1 MRQTHH
7 RLSTSANFLFL
18 SKLNP
23 IFHLQLGLLNAIQ
36 VRRAPLSFFT
46 TAKNVVTP
54 HRVAEYRLP
63 LRIPLLPIRDR
74 WSRSSFCHSYGSHHH
89 AHRHRTPKRIQLC
102 EHVYW
107 CTVRLLFSI
116 LAVTTTATE
125 EGCVLIDVGLG
136 LDRFLIGFGLTFAAS
151 AAPLL
156 ISEIAYPS
164 QRGQVTSMYNSM
176 WYLGSIM

>member
-1 MRQTHH
+1 M
-7 RLSTSANFLFL
+7 
-18 SKLNP
+18 
-23 IFHLQLGLLNAIQ
+23 
-36 VRRAPLSFFT
+36 
-46 TAKNVVTP
+46 TP
-54 HRVAEYRLP
+54 HRVAEHRLP
-63 LRIPLLPIRDR
+63 LRVPILSIRDR
-74 WSRSSFCHSYGSHHH
+74 WSRSSFRHSHGSHHH

-102 EHVYW
+102 EHVHW

-116 LAVTTTATE
+116 LAATE
-125 EGCVLIDVGLG
+125 EGCVLTDIGLA

-176 WYLGSIM
+176 WYLGSIMYVLLCPQAHRALDPLLITPDISSAAWTVSFCFSARE